1 MRLKERS
8 CKSPT
13 RIGFCVPWMTVLCD
27 WQITARCRKSQM
39 VVPFNEELVNP
50 ASLDVLLGNH
60 LMVESI
66 YSPELVRVD
75 ISHRTEDDPFMLHP
89 GEVCLAETR
98 ESFNLPDDLSAQFVL
113 KSSRARSFYGHML
126 AGWCDPGWH
135 GSKLTLELKNERLH
149 HALPLF
155 PKLKIGQMVFHR
167 MSEVPM
173 KSYRLTGHYNNHVTV
188 MPSVA

>member
-1 MRLKERS
+1 MA
-8 CKSPT
+8 
-13 RIGFCVPWMTVLCD
+13 VLCD

-50 ASLDVLLGNH
+50 ASLDVLLGDH

-98 ESFNLPDDLSAQFVL
+98 ESFNLPTDLSAQFVL

-155 PKLKIGQMVFHR
+155 PGLKIGQMVFHL

-173 KSYRLTGHYNNHVTV
+173 KHYGLEGVGHYNNHVTV

>member
-1 MRLKERS
+1 MA
-8 CKSPT
+8 
-13 RIGFCVPWMTVLCD
+13 VLCD
-27 WQITARCRKSQM
+27 WEIIARCKKSQM

-50 ASLDVLLGNH
+50 ASLDVLLGDH

-66 YSPELVRVD
+66 YGPELVRVD
-75 ISHRTEDDPFMLHP
+75 ISHRTEDDPFKLHP
-89 GEVCLAETR
+89 GEFCLAETV
-98 ESFNLPDDLSAQFVL
+98 ELFNLPDDISCQFVL
-113 KSSRARSFYGHML
+113 KSSRARDGLNHLL
-126 AGWCDPGWH
+126 AGWCDPGWS

-149 HALPLF
+149 HSLPLY
-155 PKLKIGQMVFHR
+155 PGLKIGQMVFHQ